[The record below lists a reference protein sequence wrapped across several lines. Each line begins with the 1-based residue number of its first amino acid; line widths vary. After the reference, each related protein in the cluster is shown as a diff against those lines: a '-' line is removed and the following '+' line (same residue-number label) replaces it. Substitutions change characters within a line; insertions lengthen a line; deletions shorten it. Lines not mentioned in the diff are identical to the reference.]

1 MPRPTSAAAAP
12 HRVAAFSSWLLMPS
26 MACPSAFTSGCRL
39 LAAIVSA
46 PISPMVASTVV
57 AKRSASIRLITSMA
71 PERINS
77 AVAIPVRVLAA
88 SFRCQVFR
96 ALVNALKLPVIA
108 SSIAVSGVWSIFF
121 RLAMA
126 FAT

>member
-1 MPRPTSAAAAP
+1 M
-12 HRVAAFSSWLLMPS
+12 VK
-26 MACPSAFTSGCRL
+26 
-39 LAAIVSA
+39 A

-57 AKRSASIRLITSMA
+57 PKRSASIRLITSMA
-71 PERINS
+71 PASIS
-77 AVAIPVRVLAA
+77 TAVAIPVRVLVA

-96 ALVNALKLPVIA
+96 ALVSALKLPVIA

-121 RLAMA
+121 RLTMA